1 MNRIFRC
8 LLLLLGVLANYR
20 LGLWLLPVC
29 FLGQISYGAAALILL
44 AFTLLCYPLWCRLFL
59 GVYPG
64 RCLSRFPTACML
76 LFGVPGI
83 FNTFLLGS
91 VVLAP
96 VLYPLQLLL
105 AASRWLDPMVFT
117 ILAPIP
123 GFYTLPLL
131 ARLVCRAA
139 GRPSC

>member
-1 MNRIFRC
+1 MLKAVRETPSCFHPSYHFPDSERRSVTIFRC
-8 LLLLLGVLANYR
+8 LLLL
-20 LGLWLLPVC
+20 P
-29 FLGQISYGAAALILL
+29 
-44 AFTLLCYPLWCRLFL
+44 
-59 GVYPG
+59 
-64 RCLSRFPTACML
+64 
-76 LFGVPGI
+76 
-83 FNTFLLGS
+83 GS

-105 AASRWLDPMVFT
+105 AASRWMDPMVFT

-123 GFYTLPLL
+123 GFYTLHLL